1 MRRSRFAWPAL
12 WLATVSTA
20 SVAAE
25 QPAQLFDIH
34 ELDTG
39 TAVHQTLLPG
49 SFTNA
54 ITGST
59 LAEMVTINEMP
70 GDSRRLS
77 IHRLN
82 AGDGEHPEWQR
93 VQQTPVDGLALF
105 VDVVNVAGRD
115 HLVFCRR
122 DGLSVFDVATAKE
135 HAFSPL
141 TTTFGR
147 SDSGTLRRVDIVRDL
162 NDDGL
167 DDLVVPT
174 ADGFWIAMQTP
185 DGSFA
190 DAIKIGPAEP
200 HLAAKAY
207 GEAQTYGQTGITAE
221 NLPWYLGRLHRL
233 DYDRDGRTDLAFWHE
248 DHFDIHRQDV
258 DGGFSATAGEFVPG
272 VPFDFDG
279 AYALG
284 FQMGDRGVASLLL
297 GLGKRLDYTLLH
309 SLRDLNGDGVADLI
323 TLSVFGRRPLSLP
336 GRFHFHFGRPTP
348 GGTAFEAMPDA
359 SIETPGAA
367 GGLAWGYATQRY
379 LDINGDGL
387 VDFGMASVDTDLGGM
402 ARALAGKSIA
412 IDLALHVFRDGTYSQ
427 KPDAARRVRSGFAPF
442 KKGVLFPTVLLG
454 DVNGDRLVDLLIGDR
469 WRRLSVFLGVPEPEL
484 FAAEGIELAVD
495 IPANEANAM
504 LVDLNQDGRQDV
516 VFHHPSETGA
526 NRVVVLMAR
535 AAM

>member
-1 MRRSRFAWPAL
+1 MERPRMAWRAL
-12 WLATVSTA
+12 CLAASTVGM
-20 SVAAE
+20 AAE
-25 QPAQLFDIH
+25 PPAQLFDIH
-34 ELDTG
+34 ELNSG
-39 TAVHQTLLPG
+39 TAAHQTLLPG
-49 SFTNA
+49 SFT
-54 ITGST
+54 GST
-59 LAEMVTINEMP
+59 LAEVATIDGLP
-70 GDSRRLS
+70 GNRRQLS
-77 IHRLN
+77 VHRLD
-82 AGDGEHPEWQR
+82 AGNGQLSKWQR

-105 VDVVNVAGRD
+105 VDVVNIAGRD

-122 DGLSVFDVATAKE
+122 DGLSVFDAAAAKE
-135 HAFSPL
+135 HAFVPL
-141 TTTFGR
+141 KTTFGR
-147 SDSGTLRRVDIVRDL
+147 PDSGALRRVDITRDL

-174 ADGFWIAMQTP
+174 GNGFWIITQKP

-190 DAIKIGPAEP
+190 EAIEIGPVEP

-221 NLPWYLGRLHRL
+221 SLPWYLGRLHRL
-233 DYDRDGRTDLAFWHE
+233 DYDRDGRADLAFWHE
-248 DHFDIHRQDV
+248 DHFDIHRQDAN
-258 DGGFSATAGEFVPG
+258 GGFSATAEEFTPA

-309 SLRDLNGDGVADLI
+309 GVRDLNGDGVADLI
-323 TLSVFGRRPLSLP
+323 TLSVYGRRPLSLP

-348 GGTAFEAMPDA
+348 GGTAFEALPDA

-402 ARALAGKSIA
+402 VRALAGKSIA

-427 KPDAARRVRSGFAPF
+427 EPDAARRVRSGFAPF

-454 DVNGDRLVDLLIGDR
+454 DVNGDRRVDLLIGDR

-495 IPANEANAM
+495 IPANEANAI
-504 LVDLNQDGRQDV
+504 LVDLNRDGRQDL